1 MAESECVVCK
11 KHFENTSSYK
21 RKTCSKECNYV
32 LVAEKTKT
40 RAKGKLKKNCEV
52 CNAEFETWPSE
63 DYRTCSRKCNRVLI
77 SAKLKGKQRS
87 QEHCS
92 NISKALK
99 NSEANKKLRFKKGE
113 ENPAFGRDQTGPA
126 NNNWKGGITNTNQ
139 KRRND
144 PRLVEWRQEVFKR
157 DNYTCQDCGEKG
169 YLHAHHIIPFS
180 QDYSKA
186 FDLENGKTLCVDCH
200 EKIHGRFIGKF
211 KQSS

>member
-11 KHFENTSSYK
+11 KHFENTNSYK

-63 DYRTCSRKCNRVLI
+63 DYRTCSRKCGTEVQKQNLI
-77 SAKLKGKQRS
+77 GRSVSGETRQRMSEGQRS
-87 QEHCS
+87 SELA
-92 NISKALK
+92 KK
-99 NSEANKKLRFKKGE
+99 NWFKRGE

-126 NNNWKGGITNTNQ
+126 NNNWKGGLTNTNQ